1 MEKHGGKQ
9 DKDKNL
15 KGNLNIRAAIIHIL
29 GDMIQSIGVIIAAVI
44 IKMRPDWQ
52 IADPICTYLFSILV
66 LITTVPIF
74 LECVYIVM
82 EQTPSDI
89 NVKELYKEI
98 QMLQTIEEIH
108 DFHCWALA
116 GGKYIMTCHVRS
128 KF

>member
-1 MEKHGGKQ
+1 LEKHGGKQ